1 MLANTEVMRERP
13 YQRLIVWK
21 EAHALCVEIYKITAA
36 FPKHELFGLTS
47 QMCRSSSSVP
57 TNIAEGHAKH
67 SRKEFLRFLDIA
79 LGSLEELDYQ
89 LFLSNDLSYITNLK
103 HEELHGKAQRV
114 GYLMA
119 KLRASVL

>member
-1 MLANTEVMRERP
+1 MKERP

-21 EAHALCVEIYKITAA
+21 EAHALCIEIYKTTAA

-47 QMCRSSSSVP
+47 QMRRSSSSVP

-67 SRKEFLRFLDIA
+67 SRKEFLRFLDIS

-89 LFLSNDLSYITNLK
+89 LFLSKDLSYITIQQ

-114 GYLMA
+114 GYLLA
-119 KLRASVL
+119 KLRTSIL